1 MQKKILYLD
10 DEIDQIYTLKI
21 LLSDFKEYDFHGT
34 TSVEEFFTLL
44 NTLPLPDIIFIDIM
58 MTEMSGW
65 EVFDKIKDNPTYSH
79 IPVIFLTARTDEVAK
94 NAGTQL
100 GDGYIEK
107 PFEKDQILKQ
117 LESIFKKEQLIQVE
131 SDN

>member
-1 MQKKILYLD
+1 MYLD

-21 LLSDFKEYDFHGT
+21 LLSDYKEYDFHGT
-34 TSVEEFFTLL
+34 TSVEEFFTFL
-44 NTLPLPDIIFIDIM
+44 NTLPLPDVIFIDIM

-65 EVFDKIKDNPTYSH
+65 EVFDKIKGNPTYSH
-79 IPVIFLTARTDEVAK
+79 IPVIFLTARTDDVAK

-107 PFEKDQILKQ
+107 PFEKEQIFKQ
-117 LESIFKKEQLIQVE
+117 LNDLFKQKIAPQKE
-131 SDN
+131 SDS